1 MESVSTSNL
10 MTFVPAGPVTA
21 APATKRLPMRVR
33 NNVEAKHHH
42 HVFLDIAAILN
53 RHVFAP
59 SIEQSFVDV
68 VLVRS
73 VGDNLAGLDA
83 KILVEFRKLN

>member
-1 MESVSTSNL
+1 M
-10 MTFVPAGPVTA
+10 
-21 APATKRLPMRVR
+21 

-42 HVFLDIAAILN
+42 QVFWHIVAILN
-53 RHVFAP
+53 RHVLAP

-68 VLVRS
+68 VLVRC
-73 VGDNLAGLDA
+73 VGDDLAVLYA

>member
-1 MESVSTSNL
+1 

-21 APATKRLPMRVR
+21 ALATKRLPVRVT

-42 HVFLDIAAILN
+42 YIFWHLAAILN
-53 RHVFAP
+53 RQVFAP

-68 VLVRS
+68 VFVRS
-73 VGDNLAGLDA
+73 VGDDLAGLDA